1 MKKRKRLSPE
11 EWAAIEAENE
21 EVAER
26 LASRIARMRAEL
38 DEKRRAAAER
48 PARRRRLLGFL

>member
-1 MKKRKRLSPE
+1 MKRKRLSPE
-11 EWAAIEAENE
+11 EWAKIEAENE

-38 DEKRRAAAER
+38 DETRAAAER
-48 PARRRRLLGFL
+48 PPRRKRLLGFL

>member
-21 EVAER
+21 EVARR
-26 LASRIARMRAEL
+26 LASRIARIQKEL

>member
-1 MKKRKRLSPE
+1 MSPE

-21 EVAER
+21 EVARR
-26 LASRIARMRAEL
+26 LASRIARIQKEL

>member
-1 MKKRKRLSPE
+1 MKRKKLSPE
-11 EWAAIEAENE
+11 EWAKIEAENA

-48 PARRRRLLGFL
+48 PPRRRRLLGFL